1 MAPKYKRVLLK
12 LSGEVLAG
20 EKKTG
25 FDDAKLMEMAQQVKE
40 LTDAGTQVAV
50 VVGGGNFWRG
60 RTSGDMDRPTADY
73 IGMLAT
79 CMNSLALE
87 DAFRRGGIKA
97 RVQTA
102 IAMKPVAEPF
112 SRKDAVKALEDGEV
126 VIFGGGTGSPFFST
140 DTTAALRAAEIGAD
154 VILFGKAID
163 AVYSADPAVD
173 KNAIRYDKV
182 TFQEVLEKN
191 LQVMDQAAAAICKD
205 NGIKVHV
212 FELAVKGNI
221 MKAACGED
229 IGTLVE

>member
-1 MAPKYKRVLLK
+1 MATKYNRVLLK

-40 LTDAGTQVAV
+40 LAATGTEIAV

-87 DAFRRGGIKA
+87 DAFRRAGLKA

-102 IAMKPVAEPF
+102 IPMKPIADQF
-112 SRKDAVKALEDGEV
+112 SRKEAVVALEAGEI

-163 AVYSADPAVD
+163 AVYSADPRTNPDAV
-173 KNAIRYDKV
+173 RYDKV

-212 FELAVKGNI
+212 FELAVNGNI
-221 MKAACGED
+221 MKAAMGED